1 MFQRVLIAGTV
12 LLAAACVPISPQPAG
27 PCISDERALLI
38 GESVETE
45 PSDELPGYI
54 DIVKVESELYRQVL
68 TVVLHLRDIPE
79 ELTFNREGMN
89 NNRIEYSWM
98 VLISESGY
106 VEPWAGEVE
115 RMTRFRYHLMTAHF
129 TESDEARAPTSGSI
143 ASYAESDVWAIRR
156 DEGSE
161 EEHSWYAEALW
172 EARIEASHEL
182 DTLTMTGYVPDV
194 ASEHLLVIETYDY
207 LRGRDRIRCD
217 SALVSAQRSSVPETE
232 IATPTLPSPKAD
244 LNDLASVLAEMDE
257 SEGSEMY
264 AALLREFSDCF
275 IGKWNAG
282 IEEEKSSDGSRSEF
296 TPAQI
301 TAVTLFQ
308 AGVFAIVGELSR
320 ARLDE
325 RANPSPYTLDM
336 YELLAGA
343 LAICKDSG

>member
-1 MFQRVLIAGTV
+1 MFRRLLFALTV
-12 LLAAACVPISPQPAG
+12 LLAAACVPISMEPAG

-38 GESVETE
+38 GETVETE

-54 DIVKVESELYRQVL
+54 DIVKVESELYKQVL

-79 ELTFNREGMN
+79 ELTFSREGMT

-98 VLISESGY
+98 VLISESAY
-106 VEPWAGEVE
+106 VEPWADEVE
-115 RMTRFRYHLMTAHF
+115 RMTRFKHHLMTAHF

-143 ASYAESDVWAIRR
+143 ASFAESDVWAIRR
-156 DEGSE
+156 EESSE

-172 EARIEASHEL
+172 EATLEVSHEL

-194 ASEHLLVIETYDY
+194 ASEHLLVIETNDY
-207 LRGRDRIRCD
+207 FRGRDRIRCD
-217 SALVSAQRSSVPETE
+217 SALVSDQRRSVPETE
-232 IATPTLPSPKAD
+232 IATPTLASPKAD

-257 SEGSEMY
+257 SDGSEMY

-275 IGKWNAG
+275 LSKWNAG
-282 IEEEKSSDGSRSEF
+282 IGEGESSDGSRTEF

-308 AGVFAIVGELSR
+308 AGVFAIVGELGR

-325 RANPSPYTLDM
+325 RANPSPYILDM

-343 LAICKDSG
+343 LEICKDNP